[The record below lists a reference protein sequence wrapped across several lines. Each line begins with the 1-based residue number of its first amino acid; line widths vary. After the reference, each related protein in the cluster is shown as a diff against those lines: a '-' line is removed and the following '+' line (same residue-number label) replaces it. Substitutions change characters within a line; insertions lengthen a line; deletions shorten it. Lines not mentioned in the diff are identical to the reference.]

1 MTIEQMKKTTFPKAN
16 FENWQEEA
24 VRTLKGKPYEQLITP
39 TFEGIDLQPLYTAE
53 HLQKTLNHS
62 AVISHSKN
70 QANWLIAQTTK
81 ANSASE
87 FLHKAKEQLSLG
99 NDMIVYK
106 GASSSWSWTANELE
120 QLAEMLTNH
129 PFHLS
134 IKANDDQ
141 IMQVFDGMTEH
152 QINELVGYVDGHVPA
167 HSLNTVL
174 TTSATHYAGGTAV
187 HELAYALL
195 ALSKQAEKQPDLTKV
210 AVQFEIDTNF
220 FMEIAKLRA
229 FRVLWKAFSSA
240 YKQNE
245 NAISVFANTS
255 MRSYSKLDST
265 VNLLRAGNAA
275 FSAVLGGA
283 DIISVVPHDELTG
296 SSPTSERIARNVQLV
311 IREETMVNKM
321 IDPSA
326 GSYYVE
332 SLTAELVHQA
342 WDLFLKTLEME
353 QSEQEDYLLSLAR
366 DVQSSR
372 TQTIAK
378 RKASLIGTNVYA
390 NPTDAVLTSHSDD
403 EIERLAVPFEQLR
416 NYFSEQP
423 LQTAVVSFGILKD
436 VKPRADFVQGFLHA
450 GGLNPVMSPVFVDA
464 QAAWHWVKSNQME
477 YVVFAAKDEITNE
490 ILPQFLKVADP
501 STTIIDVAGRHAAE
515 NQWREQ
521 GLNGSIFAGQDVI
534 AKMQQLI
541 DVKKNGGHG
550 NEA

>member
-1 MTIEQMKKTTFPKAN
+1 MTIEKMKETTFPKAN

-62 AVISHSKN
+62 AVISHAKK

-106 GASSSWSWTANELE
+106 GTSSSWSWNANALK

-152 QINELVGYVDGHVPA
+152 QLNELVGYLDGPVSAPT
-167 HSLNTVL
+167 LNTVL
-174 TTSATHYAGGTAV
+174 TTSTIHYAGGTAV

-195 ALSKQAEKQPDLTKV
+195 ALSKQTDLTKV

-220 FMEIAKLRA
+220 FMEVAKLRA

-255 MRSYSKLDST
+255 MRSYSKLDPT

-283 DIISVVPHDELTG
+283 DIISVVPHHELTG

-342 WDLFLKTLEME
+342 WDLFLKTLEMK

-372 TQTIAK
+372 IQSIAK

-390 NPTDAVLTSHSDD
+390 NPTDAVATTHSDD

-423 LQTAVVSFGILKD
+423 LRTAVVMFGVLKD
-436 VKPRADFVQGFLHA
+436 VKPRADFVQGFLQA
-450 GGLNPVMSPVFVDA
+450 GGLNPVMSPVFADA

-477 YVVFAAKDEITNE
+477 YVVFAANDEITNE
-490 ILPQFLKVADP
+490 ILPQFLKVADV
-501 STTIIDVAGRHAAE
+501 STIIDVAGRHADE

-521 GLNGSIFAGQDVI
+521 GLNGYIFAGQDVI

-541 DVKKNGGHG
+541 DVKKNGGHE

>member
-1 MTIEQMKKTTFPKAN
+1 MTIEQMKKTSFPKAN

-53 HLQKTLNHS
+53 YLQKTLNHS
-62 AVISHSKN
+62 AVISHSKK
-70 QANWLIAQTTK
+70 QANWLIAQKTK
-81 ANSASE
+81 ANSASD

-106 GASSSWSWTANELE
+106 GTSSSWSWTANELE
-120 QLAEMLTNH
+120 QLAEMLTYH

-141 IMQVFDGMTEH
+141 IMEVFDGMTEL
-152 QINELVGYVDGHVPA
+152 QLNELVGYLDGPVSAPT
-167 HSLNTVL
+167 LNTVL
-174 TTSATHYAGGTAV
+174 TTSTIHYAGGTAV

-195 ALSKQAEKQPDLTKV
+195 VLSKQAEKQTDLSKV
-210 AVQFEIDTNF
+210 AIQFEIDTNF
-220 FMEIAKLRA
+220 FMEVAKLRA

-255 MRSYSKLDST
+255 MRSYSKLDPT
-265 VNLLRAGNAA
+265 VNLLRAGNAT

-342 WDLFLKTLEME
+342 WDLFLKTLEMK
-353 QSEQEDYLLSLAR
+353 QSDQEDYLLSLAR

-372 TQTIAK
+372 TQAIAK

-390 NPTDAVLTSHSDD
+390 NPTDAVVTTHSDD

-423 LQTAVVSFGILKD
+423 LRTAVVMFGVLKD
-436 VKPRADFVQGFLHA
+436 VKPRADFVQGFLQA
-450 GGLNPVMSPVFVDA
+450 GGLNPVMSPVFADA

-490 ILPQFLKVADP
+490 ILPQFLKVADL
-501 STTIIDVAGRHAAE
+501 STIIDVAGRHAVE

-541 DVKKNGGHG
+541 DVKKNGGHE

>member
-1 MTIEQMKKTTFPKAN
+1 MTIEQMKKTSFPKAN

-62 AVISHSKN
+62 AVISHSKK
-70 QANWLIAQTTK
+70 QTNWLIAQTTK

-87 FLHKAKEQLSLG
+87 FLHKAQEQLSLG
-99 NDMIVYK
+99 NDMVVYQ
-106 GASSSWSWTANELE
+106 GSLTSWAWSANELE
-120 QLAEMLTNH
+120 QLAEILTNH

-152 QINELVGYVDGHVPA
+152 QLNQLVGYVDGPVSEP
-167 HSLNTVL
+167 SLNTVL
-174 TTSATHYAGGTAV
+174 TTSSIHYAGGTAV

-195 ALSKQAEKQPDLTKV
+195 ALSKQAEKQSDLKKV

-229 FRVLWKAFSSA
+229 FRVLSKAFSSA
-240 YKQNE
+240 YEHNE
-245 NAISVFANTS
+245 DVIPIFANTS
-255 MRSYSKLDST
+255 KRSYSKLDST

-283 DIISVVPHDELTG
+283 DFISVVPHDELTG

-342 WDLFLKTLEME
+342 WDLFLKTVEMN
-353 QSEQEDYLLSLAR
+353 SGQEEYLLSLAR

-372 TQTIAK
+372 TQSIAK

-390 NPTDAVLTSHSDD
+390 NPTDAVATSHIDE

-416 NYFSEQP
+416 KYFNEQP
-423 LQTAVVSFGILKD
+423 LQAAVVSFGVLKD
-436 VKPRADFVQGFLHA
+436 VKPRADFVQGFLQA
-450 GGLNPVMSPVFVDA
+450 GGLNPVMSPIFTDVK
-464 QAAWHWVKSNQME
+464 AAWHWIKTNQIE
-477 YVVFAAKDEITNE
+477 YVVLAAKDEITNE
-490 ILPQFLKVADP
+490 ILPQLLKAADK
-501 STTIIDVAGRHAAE
+501 TTIIDVAGRHADE

-534 AKMQQLI
+534 VKMQQLI
-541 DVKKNGGHG
+541 EVKKNGGNG

>member
-1 MTIEQMKKTTFPKAN
+1 MTIEQMKKTSFPKAN

-106 GASSSWSWTANELE
+106 GSLSSWTWNAHELE

-129 PFHLS
+129 PFRLS
-134 IKANDDQ
+134 IQANDDQ

-152 QINELVGYVDGHVPA
+152 QLNALVGYVDGSVSAP
-167 HSLNTVL
+167 SLNTVL
-174 TTSATHYAGGTAV
+174 TTSAIHYAGGTAI
-187 HELAYALL
+187 HELANALL
-195 ALSKQAEKQPDLTKV
+195 ALTKHGDLTKV

-245 NAISVFANTS
+245 NAISVIANTS
-255 MRSYSKLDST
+255 LRSYSKMDST

-283 DIISVVPHDELTG
+283 DIISVVPYDELTG

-311 IREETMVNKM
+311 IREETMVNKI

-332 SLTAELVHQA
+332 SLTAELVRQA
-342 WDLFLKTLEME
+342 WDLFLKLVEMNH
-353 QSEQEDYLLSLAR
+353 SEQEEYLLSLAR

-372 TQTIAK
+372 TQSIAK

-390 NPTDAVLTSHSDD
+390 NPTDAVATSHLDD
-403 EIERLAVPFEQLR
+403 ENERLAVPFEQLR
-416 NYFSEQP
+416 KYFSEQP
-423 LQTAVVSFGILKD
+423 LRTAVVMFGVLKD
-436 VKPRADFVQGFLHA
+436 VKPRADFVQGFLQA
-450 GGLNPVMSPVFVDA
+450 GGLNPVMSPLFADA
-464 QAAWHWVKSNQME
+464 QDAWHWVKSNQME

-490 ILPQFLKVADP
+490 FLPQLLKVADP
-501 STTIIDVAGRHAAE
+501 YTIIDVAGRHAVE
-515 NQWREQ
+515 NHWREQ

-541 DVKKNGGHG
+541 DVKKNGGHE